1 MWAASRLREF
11 MPVADLA
18 YRLTGFKKFP
28 PNTHIF
34 ASQHLLS
41 TVALMLESFRERS
54 AERIHVLG
62 KCYSTHPDV
71 FSYLRQ
77 RGFDVNP
84 RSVHFDSHEAFD
96 DGFDV
101 STQDVCARIR
111 DLLEVNTNAGSR
123 REDKPLVVIMDDGG
137 MLLEKVNKMLLHT
150 PALSD
155 GARFMFGVEQTS
167 SGWQRLQ
174 KYDNSGSLVLPVYN
188 VARSFAKLKY
198 ESPLISHFTMPR
210 VLSNITQTRNG
221 QKGRSAVGVSSK
233 ALILG
238 GGAIGM
244 NIQAHLNETG
254 VIEAKIFDPNLG
266 KSSSINKNEGGQHG
280 EDADAAED
288 TVTENSI
295 FTSSTD
301 LEPLLEESDIII
313 GASGKCSLHETKLP
327 LLKDGALLLSVSSS
341 DRELSAPSLRCN
353 VSQTND
359 WNQRFRVPLV
369 CDKSRSNGNERRT
382 VNLAYSGFP
391 LTFEDRCSNAGEPNE
406 MQLTMGSSFFRQ
418 LVTFECRRS
427 SLIHFM
433 LACLCGATCVVHAH
447 LCIQFVNV
455 LCPSALLSIYLC
467 L

>member
-1 MWAASRLREF
+1 
-11 MPVADLA
+11 
-18 YRLTGFKKFP
+18 
-28 PNTHIF
+28 
-34 ASQHLLS
+34 
-41 TVALMLESFRERS
+41 
-54 AERIHVLG
+54 
-62 KCYSTHPDV
+62 
-71 FSYLRQ
+71 
-77 RGFDVNP
+77 
-84 RSVHFDSHEAFD
+84 
-96 DGFDV
+96 
-101 STQDVCARIR
+101 
-111 DLLEVNTNAGSR
+111 
-123 REDKPLVVIMDDGG
+123 
-137 MLLEKVNKMLLHT
+137 
-150 PALSD
+150 
-155 GARFMFGVEQTS
+155 
-167 SGWQRLQ
+167 
-174 KYDNSGSLVLPVYN
+174 
-188 VARSFAKLKY
+188 
-198 ESPLISHFTMPR
+198 
-210 VLSNITQTRNG
+210 
-221 QKGRSAVGVSSK
+221 
-233 ALILG
+233 
-238 GGAIGM
+238 M

-288 TVTENSI
+288 TVTENGI

>member
-1 MWAASRLREF
+1 
-11 MPVADLA
+11 
-18 YRLTGFKKFP
+18 
-28 PNTHIF
+28 
-34 ASQHLLS
+34 
-41 TVALMLESFRERS
+41 
-54 AERIHVLG
+54 
-62 KCYSTHPDV
+62 
-71 FSYLRQ
+71 
-77 RGFDVNP
+77 
-84 RSVHFDSHEAFD
+84 
-96 DGFDV
+96 
-101 STQDVCARIR
+101 
-111 DLLEVNTNAGSR
+111 
-123 REDKPLVVIMDDGG
+123 MDDGG

-288 TVTENSI
+288 TVTENGI

-406 MQLTMGSSFFRQ
+406 MQLTMGLLIGSVAIGVGRDTYENCSD
-418 LVTFECRRS
+418 RRTACG
-427 SLIHFM
+427 LIDVDEELQRGLIQEHIAQGIAEHVRHKYSM
-433 LACLCGATCVVHAH
+433 LIERELARFA
-447 LCIQFVNV
+447 
-455 LCPSALLSIYLC
+455 
-467 L
+467 